1 MKKEREDNLAFDRVD
16 YIQSKNLMNENVVY
30 GFGSNKL
37 CIKEIDRNVAN
48 GIIKKNHYSKKYY
61 QLSYIHLG
69 VYSDNVLCGV
79 LQFGYAM
86 NPASG
91 CKVVKNTAN
100 DEYLEL
106 NRMWIYDVMPRNTES
121 MVMSYSIKY
130 IKKKYPKVNWIQSFA
145 DERCGGL
152 GVVYQACNF
161 KYYGEHTSI
170 FWEYAGQMY
179 HNITMTAKQGAGGT
193 MEQVLQN
200 NKDKCKKY
208 IFRQFRYIYFIN
220 KKSTKGI
227 LLNEKPYPK
236 RN

>member
-106 NRMWIYDVMPRNTES
+106 NRMWISDVMPRNTES

-152 GVVYQACNF
+152 EGRWN
-161 KYYGEHTSI
+161 KYYRIIKINARSI
-170 FWEYAGQMY
+170 YLDSLG
-179 HNITMTAKQGAGGT
+179 
-193 MEQVLQN
+193 
-200 NKDKCKKY
+200 
-208 IFRQFRYIYFIN
+208 IY
-220 KKSTKGI
+220 I
-227 LLNEKPYPK
+227 LLIKNQLKAYCLTRSHILKEINYMKL
-236 RN
+236 